1 MVCGRLAILA
11 TCNLNQWA
19 MDFEGNL
26 ERIIKSI
33 KAAKQKGAKYR
44 VSFSNASLHLPIPSH
59 PSSPTPHISPFPPIS
74 SSSQQHQVGP
84 ELEIPGYG
92 CEDHFLE
99 LDTVTHSWEC
109 IAHLLSDGH
118 TNGIVVDIGAPIVH
132 RGVRYNCRLFLLNG
146 KILLIRPKLYLANN
160 GNYRE
165 PRWFASWK
173 HKRCTEDHPLPF
185 SISQITG
192 QKTAPFGDAALRF
205 PDAVLAAETC
215 EELFTPSAPH
225 IDLALGGVDII
236 TNGSGS
242 HHELRKLGRRL
253 DLMKAATAESGG
265 VYVYA
270 NQRGCDG
277 GRLYYDGCAC
287 VVVNGNLVVQG
298 SQFGVT
304 EVEVVTACVDLDE
317 VTAKRGGVASFQE
330 QASAA
335 PAIPFIEVDDFFL
348 CGVSNN
354 RLLLPNSVVEAKYL
368 LPEEEIARGP
378 ACWLWDYLRRS
389 GASGY
394 LLPLSGGADSSSVAA
409 IVGCMCQ
416 MVVQAA
422 QSEDEQA
429 ISDVTRILGT
439 TASGDISIDTL
450 TAEQLAN
457 RIFTTVYMGTENS
470 SSETKTRA
478 ATLAKQIGSSHL
490 DLKFDIAIDA
500 VLRVFSLVTGGMHV
514 PRFSAHG
521 GSDTENLALQNLQAR
536 LRMVLAFLLAQLMPW
551 VRSTNSNTNGTTT
564 TGGGGGFLLVL
575 GSSNV
580 DEALRGYL
588 TKYDASSADINPIGS
603 ISKGDL
609 KAFLK
614 WAAVHLGYP
623 VLAEIE
629 AAPPTAELV
638 PLNGDGKTAQ
648 TDEADMGM
656 TYEELGVFGRLR
668 ALYRY
673 GPVSMFRALQG
684 QWRDQCSAPEIAA
697 KVKHFFKYYAINR
710 HKATTLTPAYH
721 CEAYSPEDNR
731 HDHRQFLY
739 NSRWPWQFRAID
751 DLIQRNKET

>member
-1 MVCGRLAILA
+1 MR
-11 TCNLNQWA
+11 
-19 MDFEGNL
+19 
-26 ERIIKSI
+26 
-33 KAAKQKGAKYR
+33 
-44 VSFSNASLHLPIPSH
+44 
-59 PSSPTPHISPFPPIS
+59 
-74 SSSQQHQVGP
+74 
-84 ELEIPGYG
+84 
-92 CEDHFLE
+92 
-99 LDTVTHSWEC
+99 
-109 IAHLLSDGH
+109 
-118 TNGIVVDIGAPIVH
+118 
-132 RGVRYNCRLFLLNG
+132 
-146 KILLIRPKLYLANN
+146 
-160 GNYRE
+160 
-165 PRWFASWK
+165 
-173 HKRCTEDHPLPF
+173 
-185 SISQITG
+185 
-192 QKTAPFGDAALRF
+192 
-205 PDAVLAAETC
+205 
-215 EELFTPSAPH
+215 
-225 IDLALGGVDII
+225 
-236 TNGSGS
+236 
-242 HHELRKLGRRL
+242 
-253 DLMKAATAESGG
+253 AATAESGG

-287 VVVNGNLVVQG
+287 VVVNGKVVVQG

-317 VTAKRGGVASFQE
+317 VASKRGGVASFQE

-335 PAIPFIEVDDFFL
+335 PAIPFIEVEDFFL
-348 CGVSNN
+348 CGINAAAAAATNGVNSSSHRNA
-354 RLLLPNSVVEAKYL
+354 LLLTNPVVQAKYL

-422 QSEDEQA
+422 QSGDEQV

-439 TASGDISIDTL
+439 TSSDNNNTINTL
-450 TAEQLAN
+450 TAEKLAN

-470 SSETKTRA
+470 STETKARA
-478 ATLAKQIGSSHL
+478 ATLATQIGSSHL
-490 DLKFDIAIDA
+490 DLKFDIAIEA
-500 VLRVFSLVTGGMHV
+500 VLKVFSMVTGGMHV
-514 PRFSAHG
+514 PRFSAHS
-521 GSDTENLALQNLQAR
+521 GSSTENLALQNLQAR

-551 VRSTNSNTNGTTT
+551 VRSTNSTD
-564 TGGGGGFLLVL
+564 GGFLLVL

-609 KAFLK
+609 KAFLS

-623 VLAEIE
+623 ILAEIE

-668 ALYRY
+668 ALSRC

-684 QWRDQCSAPEIAA
+684 QWRAKQCSAAEIAA

-751 DLIQRNKET
+751 DLVQNNQET

>member
-1 MVCGRLAILA
+1 
-11 TCNLNQWA
+11 
-19 MDFEGNL
+19 
-26 ERIIKSI
+26 
-33 KAAKQKGAKYR
+33 
-44 VSFSNASLHLPIPSH
+44 LP
-59 PSSPTPHISPFPPIS
+59 
-74 SSSQQHQVGP
+74 
-84 ELEIPGYG
+84 L
-92 CEDHFLE
+92 
-99 LDTVTHSWEC
+99 
-109 IAHLLSDGH
+109 
-118 TNGIVVDIGAPIVH
+118 
-132 RGVRYNCRLFLLNG
+132 
-146 KILLIRPKLYLANN
+146 
-160 GNYRE
+160 
-165 PRWFASWK
+165 
-173 HKRCTEDHPLPF
+173 

-215 EELFTPSAPH
+215 EELFTPASPH

-253 DLMKAATAESGG
+253 DLMRAATAESGG

-287 VVVNGNLVVQG
+287 VVVNGKLVVQG
-298 SQFGVT
+298 SQFGVA

-330 QASAA
+330 QASAS

-348 CGVSNN
+348 CGSNN
-354 RLLLPNSVVEAKYL
+354 NSGNDTINGVYSNNALLLPNPVVEAKYL

-389 GASGY
+389 GGSGY

-422 QSEDEQA
+422 QSGDAQA

-439 TASGDISIDTL
+439 TTGDTSINTL

-457 RIFTTVYMGTENS
+457 QIFTTVYMGTENS
-470 SSETKTRA
+470 STETKTRA

-490 DLKFDIAIDA
+490 DLKFDIAIEA

-521 GSDTENLALQNLQAR
+521 GSNTENLALQNLQAR

-551 VRSTNSNTNGTTT
+551 VRSTNSSTIGTTGT
-564 TGGGGGFLLVL
+564 GGGFLLVL

-609 KAFLK
+609 KTFLK
-614 WAAVHLGYP
+614 WGAVHLGYP
-623 VLAEIE
+623 ILAEIE

-638 PLNGDGKTAQ
+638 PLNGDGTTAQ
-648 TDEADMGM
+648 TDEADMEM

-668 ALYRY
+668 ALYRC

-684 QWRDQCSAPEIAA
+684 QWRDQCSAAEIAA

-739 NSRWPWQFRAID
+739 HTRWPWQFRAID
-751 DLIQRNKET
+751 DLVQRNKET